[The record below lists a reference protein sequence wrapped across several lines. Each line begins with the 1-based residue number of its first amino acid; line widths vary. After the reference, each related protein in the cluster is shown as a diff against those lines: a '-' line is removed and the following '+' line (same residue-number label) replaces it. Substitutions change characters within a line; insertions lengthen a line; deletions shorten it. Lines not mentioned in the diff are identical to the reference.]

1 MATAAAFYA
10 PEAKTPQKRK
20 TPWRNLAVGAC
31 MNVIQVTSLGQP
43 MEVIKTHASANRNDT
58 LGDAVRKTW
67 GRAGFGGFYQGLI
80 PWAWIEAS
88 TKGAILVL
96 TSTEVEYYAKR
107 SGLGSGAAGV
117 LGGVVGGASQAY
129 LTMGEGHHRH
139 HSLEFLL
146 TRPEGVTTCMKTVEV
161 TRQKGLGTAGKTPGT
176 VEVFLQILREK
187 GIRGV
192 NRGVNAVAL
201 RQITGWSSRI
211 GISRVAEGQ
220 IRSFRGKSST
230 DKLAPGEKIV
240 ASIVGGALSCWNQ
253 PFEVV
258 RVEMQSLKPD
268 PTRPQQ
274 LTMASTARHIYATN
288 GVAGFFRGVVPR
300 IGVASWATVCMV
312 GFGDIL
318 KEAVGSEA

>member
-1 MATAAAFYA
+1 MPTTAAFYA
-10 PEAKTPQKRK
+10 PEAETPQKRK

-31 MNVIQVTSLGQP
+31 MNIIQVTSLGQP
-43 MEVIKTHASANRNDT
+43 MEVIKTHASANRTDT

-80 PWAWIEAS
+80 PRAWTEAS

-107 SGLGSGAAGV
+107 AGLGGSAAGV

-129 LTMGEGHHRH
+129 LTM
-139 HSLEFLL
+139 
-146 TRPEGVTTCMKTVEV
+146 GVTTCMKTVEV

-220 IRSFRGKSST
+220 IRS
-230 DKLAPGEKIV
+230 
-240 ASIVGGALSCWNQ
+240 
-253 PFEVV
+253 
-258 RVEMQSLKPD
+258 
-268 PTRPQQ
+268 PQQ
-274 LTMASTARHIYATN
+274 LTMASAARHIYATN

-300 IGVASWATVCMV
+300 IGVASWATVCMA
-312 GFGDIL
+312 GFGDML
-318 KEAVGSEA
+318 KEAVGSKA